1 MAHGASLTFTR
12 GIPGCLRERSFRLLL
27 TGQAISII
35 GDAIAMIAIPFAI
48 LGMGGSVGEVG
59 LVLAARAIPNAIF
72 LLVGG
77 VWADR
82 LPRRLVMLASD
93 LVRGVIMFATF
104 LVLISDVGSIWVLVA
119 LMAAY
124 GVGEAFFR
132 PALSGV
138 IPQTVSPARLQE
150 AYGLL
155 ATTPALGIAV
165 GGAIGGVLVAL
176 ISPAGAIAFDA
187 ISFGA
192 SALCL
197 AFMKTTGEPTPW
209 KNRNFRRDLGAGWQ
223 AFSSRRWLVVVVIGE
238 VLYALLV
245 MPSIYAVGPAIAD
258 EELNGASSW
267 AVIVAGFGVGF
278 LIGGLTAMKLRPQR
292 PLVLGYILCIPFAL
306 FFVAMAVVPPLFVL
320 ALAAVMAGTVI
331 SISGTLLET
340 TITREVSQ
348 DLRSRVGSFR
358 TLGSVAMLPVGM
370 LLVGPI
376 TGAISNMGAE
386 ILAAIAVLV
395 NAAIVLGARSVR
407 GLYAKY
413 PEAEAPPP
421 ADDRLDALPPVETVS

>member
-1 MAHGASLTFTR
+1 MAHGATHTFGR
-12 GIPGCLRERSFRLLL
+12 GLPGCLREGSFRLLL

-35 GDAIAMIAIPFAI
+35 GDAISMIALPFAI
-48 LGMGGSVGEVG
+48 LAMGGSVGQVG

-82 LPRRLVMLASD
+82 LPRRLVMLTSD
-93 LVRGVIMFATF
+93 VIRGVIMLAVFIV
-104 LVLISDVGSIWVLVA
+104 LVSDVGSIWVLVV
-119 LMAAY
+119 LMAIY
-124 GVGEAFFR
+124 GIGEAFFR

-138 IPQTVSPARLQE
+138 IPQTVSAERLQE

-165 GGAIGGVLVAL
+165 GGAIGGALVAL

-187 ISFGA
+187 VSFGA

-197 AFMKTTGEPTPW
+197 AFMQTKGEPTPW
-209 KNRNFRRDLGAGWQ
+209 KNRNFRQDLHEGWT
-223 AFSSRRWLVVVVIGE
+223 AFSSRNWLVVVVIGE
-238 VLYALLV
+238 VLYALFV

-258 EELNGASSW
+258 EKLNGASSW
-267 AVIVAGFGVGF
+267 AAVVSGFGIGF

-292 PLVLGYILCIPFAL
+292 PLILAYILCIPFA
-306 FFVAMAVVPPLFVL
+306 FFFIAMAIAPPVIVL
-320 ALAAVMAGTVI
+320 ALAAIIAGSVI

-340 TITREVSQ
+340 TITREVPQ
-348 DLRSRVGSFR
+348 ELRSRVGSFR

-376 TGAISNMGAE
+376 TGTFSNTGAE
-386 ILAAIAVLV
+386 ILAFVAVLV
-395 NAAIVLGARSVR
+395 NAGIVLGTPSVR
-407 GLYAKY
+407 ALRAKY
-413 PEAEAPPP
+413 PDGDADE
-421 ADDRLDALPPVETVS
+421 ADDDPLDAVPPLESAV

>member
-1 MAHGASLTFTR
+1 VAHGASLTFTR

-187 ISFGA
+187 VSFGA

-245 MPSIYAVGPAIAD
+245 MPSIYAIGPAIAD

-395 NAAIVLGARSVR
+395 NAAIVLGAPSVR

>member
-27 TGQAISII
+27 TGQAISIL

-119 LMAAY
+119 LMAVY

-187 ISFGA
+187 VSFGA

-306 FFVAMAVVPPLFVL
+306 FFVAMAVVPPLIVL
-320 ALAAVMAGTVI
+320 ALTAVMAGAVI

-376 TGAISNMGAE
+376 TGAISNTGAE

-421 ADDRLDALPPVETVS
+421 ADDRLDALPPVETVI

>member
-1 MAHGASLTFTR
+1 VAHGASLTFTR

-119 LMAAY
+119 LMAVY

-187 ISFGA
+187 VSFGA

-306 FFVAMAVVPPLFVL
+306 FFVAMAVVPPLIVL
-320 ALAAVMAGTVI
+320 ALTAVMAGAVI

-376 TGAISNMGAE
+376 TGAISNTGAE

-421 ADDRLDALPPVETVS
+421 ADDRLDALPPVETVI

>member
-1 MAHGASLTFTR
+1 MRVVASIAIPSVL
-12 GIPGCLRERSFRLLL
+12 PGCLRERSFAYLMV
-27 TGQAISII
+27 GQASSII
-35 GDAIAMIAIPFAI
+35 GDAISMIALPFAI
-48 LGMGGSVGEVG
+48 LAMGGSVGQVG
-59 LVLAARAIPNAIF
+59 LVLAARAVPNALF

-93 LVRGVIMFATF
+93 LVRGVLML
-104 LVLISDVGSIWVLVA
+104 LVFGALVTGVGGFWILVV
-119 LMAAY
+119 LMALY

-165 GGAIGGVLVAL
+165 GGAIGGLLVAL

-187 ISFGA
+187 ATFGV
-192 SALCL
+192 SAICL
-197 AFMKTTGEPTPW
+197 WRMQTRGEPAPW
-209 KNRNFRRDLGAGWQ
+209 PNRDFRGDLKEGWE
-223 AFSSRRWLVVVVIGE
+223 AFSSRSWLVAVVIGE
-238 VLYALLV
+238 VLYAVFV

-258 EELNGASSW
+258 TELGGSSAW
-267 AVIVAGFGVGF
+267 AAIISGFGVGF
-278 LIGGLTAMKLRPQR
+278 LVGGLTAMRLRPHR
-292 PLVLGYILCIPFAL
+292 PLVLSYILCIPFAG
-306 FFVAMAVVPPLFVL
+306 FFLLL
-320 ALAAVMAGTVI
+320 ALAPAIWILVGGAIMAGAVI

-340 TITREVSQ
+340 TITREVHQ

-370 LLVGPI
+370 ALVGPI
-376 TGAISNMGAE
+376 TGWIGTTGAV
-386 ILAAIAVLV
+386 LLGFVAVLV
-395 NAAIVLGARSVR
+395 NVAVVLGTPSVR
-407 GLYAKY
+407 RLTATY
-413 PEAEAPPP
+413 PVEGAEPP
-421 ADDRLDALPPVETVS
+421 AADPVAGPAETPA

>member
-1 MAHGASLTFTR
+1 VAHGASLTFTR

-119 LMAAY
+119 LMAVY

-187 ISFGA
+187 VSFGA

-306 FFVAMAVVPPLFVL
+306 FFVAMAVVPPLIVL
-320 ALAAVMAGTVI
+320 ALTAVMAGAVI

-376 TGAISNMGAE
+376 TEAISNTGAE

-421 ADDRLDALPPVETVS
+421 ADDRLDALPPVETVI